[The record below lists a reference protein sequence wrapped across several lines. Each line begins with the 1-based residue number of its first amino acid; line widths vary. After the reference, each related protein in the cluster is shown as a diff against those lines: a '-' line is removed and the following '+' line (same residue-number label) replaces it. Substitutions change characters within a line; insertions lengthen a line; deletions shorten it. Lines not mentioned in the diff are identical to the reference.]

1 MPSGRHLVGKWIH
14 MFEEDTEQGAVYRR
28 DKGEAPLSRRPRER
42 LEIDQ
47 DGTARMLVGGPDDR
61 PHAIPATWI
70 EKEGEVIVRLAQ
82 PESKSK
88 SAAVREYRV
97 VEGSADRLVIRR

>member
-28 DKGEAPLSRRPRER
+28 DQGEAPLSRRPRER
-42 LEIDQ
+42 LEIDK

-61 PHAIPATWI
+61 LNSIPATWT

-82 PESKSK
+82 SESKSE

-97 VEGSADRLVIRR
+97 VEHSADRLVLRR